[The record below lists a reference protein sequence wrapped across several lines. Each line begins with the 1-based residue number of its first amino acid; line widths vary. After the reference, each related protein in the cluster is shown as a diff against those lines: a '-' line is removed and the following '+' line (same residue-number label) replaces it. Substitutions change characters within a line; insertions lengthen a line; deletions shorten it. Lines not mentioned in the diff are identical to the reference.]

1 MNSKAVSWPPG
12 VHPSTTMG
20 FLSEK
25 QSPSVPLGPPPAY
38 PAVFACV
45 LLSKRDR
52 LRLCGFPE
60 NVIAPVN
67 EAIVRVWQAGVQK
80 QGLYEGTY
88 EWKLAG
94 ELHTLPR

>member
-1 MNSKAVSWPPG
+1 
-12 VHPSTTMG
+12 MG